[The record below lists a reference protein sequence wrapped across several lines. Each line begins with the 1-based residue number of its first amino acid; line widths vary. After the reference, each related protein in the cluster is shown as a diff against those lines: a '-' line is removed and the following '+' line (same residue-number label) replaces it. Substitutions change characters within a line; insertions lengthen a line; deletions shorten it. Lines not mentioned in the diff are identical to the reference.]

1 MDRTLYKRLEQQK
14 CDVWSANKQT
24 GGGGA
29 EYSETP
35 NELSQQHDE
44 TEMHT
49 YIRVYLQTTHVYLIR
64 HLN

>member
-1 MDRTLYKRLEQQK
+1 MQKIRTAK

-35 NELSQQHDE
+35 NDLSQQHDE

-49 YIRVYLQTTHVYLIR
+49 YIYLQTAHVYLIR